1 MAETIEVSKKDFSK
15 YCKDSI
21 DLVLLANDYKFLERQ
36 YQTAQD
42 YIEELQNDIKFYME
56 LYQSADAR
64 ADRANKRLEEYVNE
78 RNSILSN
85 QVKREPIP
93 PLY

>member
-1 MAETIEVSKKDFSK
+1 MAETIEVSKKDFNK

-42 YIEELQNDIKFYME
+42 HIEELQNDIKFYME

-64 ADRANKRLEEYVNE
+64 ADRADKRLEEYIDARAN
-78 RNSILSN
+78 IKL
-85 QVKREPIP
+85 
-93 PLY
+93 

>member
-1 MAETIEVSKKDFSK
+1 MAETIEVSKKDFNK

-42 YIEELQNDIKFYME
+42 HIEELQNDIKFYME

-64 ADRANKRLEEYVNE
+64 ADRANKRLEEYIDARANIKLWS
-78 RNSILSN
+78 RISH
-85 QVKREPIP
+85 QR
-93 PLY
+93 